1 MYDSAGLQV
10 LSREECLKLLGT
22 AAAVGRL
29 VYTEKALPVVHPV
42 VFVLDGD
49 CVVLR
54 VPDGSATL
62 AARDTIVA
70 FQIDDVAPDLSRGWS
85 VMAVGHVTEVEEEAR
100 LVRLRGLPLAS
111 RGYGEHDRYLVV
123 DLELLTGRRIPQ

>member
-22 AAAVGRL
+22 AAVGRL
-29 VYTEKALPVVHPV
+29 VYTDKALPVVHPV

-49 CVVLR
+49 RVVLR

-100 LVRLRGLPLAS
+100 LVRLRRLPLAS
-111 RGYGEHDRYLVV
+111 RGHGDRDRYLVV
-123 DLELLTGRRIPQ
+123 DLELLSGRRIP